1 MVELGNRR
9 VLAPGR
15 WLWARALGWMV
26 LLFLGLGFFFAIG
39 GSLLLRGL
47 AALDG
52 TPATELKLEPAWLRL
67 IVMAIILSLTVGL
80 YSLAVRYGEN
90 RRATEFAARP
100 ALPEWLAGLAIGA
113 ALMAVTIGVMALFGF
128 VTVSAT
134 PTRTILD
141 SIQDTLQSGVFE
153 EVLFRLV
160 VLRLLWRA
168 FGPWWALA
176 LSALLFGALHLGN
189 DNASWFA
196 AICIAF
202 EAGIMLAA
210 FYMLTGRIWV
220 SIGVHMGWN
229 FTQGWIFGAA
239 VSGTSGFAGGP
250 LTTTPKPQVAD
261 WLDGGGF
268 GPEAGLP
275 GLLICTAA
283 GIWVLRRAWLA
294 GRFDAVDDRPLA
306 HAGEAE
312 PRPL

>member
-1 MVELGNRR
+1 MIELGNRR

-15 WLWARALGWMV
+15 WQWARALGWMV
-26 LLFLGLGFFFAIG
+26 ALFLALGVAF
-39 GSLLLRGL
+39 GL
-47 AALDG
+47 AAYVVQHGIAAVTGLPQSDAKLIPG
-52 TPATELKLEPAWLRL
+52 WLK
-67 IVMAIILSLTVGL
+67 VVGVTVALAAPVGVYL
-80 YSLAVRYGEN
+80 AAVRWGEN
-90 RRATEFAARP
+90 RRPTEFDLRRF
-100 ALPEWLAGLAIGA
+100 LPEWLAGLGIGG
-113 ALMAVTIGVMALFGF
+113 ALMAVTVGVMALAGF
-128 VTVSAT
+128 VSLAPVPPRAIGSA
-134 PTRTILD
+134 IAN
-141 SIQDTLQSGVFE
+141 TLQSGVFE

-168 FGPWWALA
+168 FGPWWALG

-189 DNASWFA
+189 DNATWFA

-250 LTTTPKPQVAD
+250 LTTTPKPEVAD

-283 GIWVLRRAWLA
+283 GLWVLRRAWLA

-306 HAGEAE
+306 APDEAE